1 MDMAYTDKAMEECIA
16 KIEEYMEFELTEK
29 RIRHTEGVVETALKL
44 AEKYGADPDKALL
57 AAKCHDVCRKWDDER
72 MNAFVTLNQLGDQY
86 MNNINLSHSKAA
98 AHVAKMAFRISDEDI
113 LNAISYHTTGRAGMS
128 LLEKIIFIADAVEPN
143 RDYPGVE
150 ALREAVWE
158 DLDKACLMSLKGT
171 REYVLSQ
178 GTELDGDTQEAIEW
192 FEAGAPEEG
201 YPKKKENEQDDSL
214 MNLDE
219 LDLSD
224 LMMF

>member
-1 MDMAYTDKAMEECIA
+1 MEECIA
-16 KIEEYMEFELTEK
+16 KIEEYMEYELTEK
-29 RIRHTEGVVETALKL
+29 RIRHTEGVVETAVALAKKL
-44 AEKYGADPDKALL
+44 GADPDKALL

-98 AHVAKMAFRISDEDI
+98 AHVAKVAFGIDDEDI

-128 LLEKIIFIADAVEPN
+128 LLEKIVFIADAVEPN
-143 RDYPGVE
+143 RDYPGVG
-150 ALREAVWE
+150 ALREALEE
-158 DLDKACLMSLKGT
+158 DIDKACLLSLTGT
-171 REYVLSQ
+171 RDYVLSQ

-192 FEAGAPEEG
+192 FEAGTPEG
-201 YPKKKENEQDDSL
+201 YPKKKEKNQDDPL
-214 MNLDE
+214 MDLDE

>member
-1 MDMAYTDKAMEECIA
+1 MDMTCIDKIV
-16 KIEEYMEFELTEK
+16 EYMEYELTEK
-29 RIRHTEGVVETALKL
+29 RIRHTEGVVKTAVAL

-57 AAKCHDVCRKWDDER
+57 AAKCHDICRKWDDER

-98 AHVAKMAFRISDEDI
+98 AHVARVAFKITDEDI
-113 LNAISYHTTGRAGMS
+113 LNAISFHTTGRAGMS

-150 ALREAVWE
+150 ALREALEE
-158 DLDKACLMSLKGT
+158 DLDKACLMSLTGT
-171 REYVLSQ
+171 RDYVLSQ
-178 GTELDGDTQEAIEW
+178 GVELDEDTQEAIDW
-192 FEAGAPEEG
+192 FEAGAPAEG
-201 YPKKKENEQDDSL
+201 YPKKKEKNEEDSL